1 MMQPSWFTVPW
12 VQFQQMPSFAAA
24 NIAGLGG
31 MGAQAG
37 PQPNMHGTLGNM
49 TALNGATMQG
59 HMTALN
65 GGPHQ
70 PQAHSYN
77 GVSGLN
83 GISALNSVNGLQGL
97 HSGLNGIHSGLNG
110 LNGLQC
116 SSINSLA
123 HPQGLLALPQPPAL
137 ALQQVLRRPAVP
149 PPLAALIRAKKD
161 AEFNH
166 GFRREKRKAEDDLFL
181 DNVDI
186 KKAKMETKA
195 LKAKRPGFS
204 EERYNETQ
212 YYIENGLRK
221 VYPYYF
227 TFTTF
232 TKGRW
237 VGEKILD
244 VFAKEFRAH
253 PAEEYER
260 CIKSG
265 TLTVNYEKVDTDYRL
280 KHNDLLANI
289 VHRHEVPVT
298 AEQIPIV
305 HVDEDLVVVDKPASI
320 PVHPCGRYRHNTV
333 VFILAK
339 EYNLKNLRTIHR
351 LDRLTSGLLLFGRT
365 PKKAREMEQQIRT
378 RQVTKEYVCR
388 VEGEFPREHIECNEP
403 IEVVSYK
410 IGVCKVA
417 PTGKDCR
424 TEFQR
429 LSFNGTTSVVL
440 CRPHTGRMHQIRVH
454 LQYLGYP
461 IVNDPLYNHIVFGP
475 NKGKGGILSKSDDQL
490 IQDLIKIHNAENWL
504 GMDGDAEYSM
514 FKSRTDKGEGDEEGG
529 SQRNTPS
536 PKEKS
541 PLVDGGPRIVTP
553 PSLTSTGMI
562 IPSATSHQEHTHTN
576 KAFNGCGSGSVS
588 ATGRIV
594 GVVGVGGPVGDLGKT
609 AAGELSKEY
618 TYQASLM
625 TVDHHCYECKVRYR
639 DPKPRDLV
647 MYLHALKYS
656 GPGWHFETKLPE
668 WAAEEWKDIEEE

>member
-1 MMQPSWFTVPW
+1 MQPTWFTVPW
-12 VQFQQMPSFAAA
+12 VQFQSLPSFTTNLTGLGQMAATTAPTAA
-24 NIAGLGG
+24 N
-31 MGAQAG
+31 MGT
-37 PQPNMHGTLGNM
+37 MS
-49 TALNGATMQG
+49 ALNGA
-59 HMTALN
+59 LN
-65 GGPHQ
+65 GM
-70 PQAHSYN
+70 N
-77 GVSGLN
+77 GVSTMNGVTAAGLN
-83 GISALNSVNGLQGL
+83 GVNGISSVSSLNSLGLNGL
-97 HSGLNGIHSGLNG
+97 SGLNTLNGLNG
-110 LNGLQC
+110 LNGLAAGHGG
-116 SSINSLA
+116 LVALPAAPTA
-123 HPQGLLALPQPPAL
+123 HPTL
-137 ALQQVLRRPAVP
+137 ALQQVLRRPHQPVP

-161 AEFNH
+161 AEFSPN
-166 GFRREKRKAEDDLFL
+166 FRREKRKAEDEYL
-181 DNVDI
+181 DNSDI
-186 KKAKMETKA
+186 KKAKLETKA

-204 EERYNETQ
+204 EERYNETS
-212 YYIENGLRK
+212 YYIENSLRK

-289 VHRHEVPVT
+289 VHRHETPVL
-298 AEQIPIV
+298 ARNIEIL
-305 HVDEDLVVVDKPASI
+305 HLDEDLVVLDKPCSL

-410 IGVCKVA
+410 IGVCKVS
-417 PTGKDCR
+417 PTGKECR

-429 LSFNGTTSVVL
+429 LSYNGKTSVVL

-454 LQYLGYP
+454 LQYLGFP
-461 IVNDPLYNHIVFGP
+461 IVNDPLYNHMVFGP
-475 NKGKGGILSKSDDQL
+475 KKGKGGIVGKTDEQL

-514 FKSRTDKGEGDEEGG
+514 FKGRDKTDNDEEGG

-541 PLVDGGPRIVTP
+541 PVGLDAPRVTSP
-553 PSLTSTGMI
+553 PALIASTGYSSMKPISAHAPEIQSSMI
-562 IPSATSHQEHTHTN
+562 GTEMLAPKTL
-576 KAFNGCGSGSVS
+576 NGCNSGLVGNDSTNVVS
-588 ATGRIV
+588 AGTQTSEGAK
-594 GVVGVGGPVGDLGKT
+594 D
-609 AAGELSKEY
+609 Y
-618 TYQASLM
+618 NYQARLM
-625 TVDHHCYECKVRYR
+625 TVDEHCYECKVRYR
-639 DPKPRDLV
+639 DPKPKDLV
-647 MYLHALKYS
+647 MYLHALKYC
-656 GPGWHFETKLPE
+656 GPGWQFETKLPE
-668 WAAEEWKDIEEE
+668 WANEQWREPEDEQ